1 MSGFVTPARL
11 KKSNIF
17 SVESAIW
24 LSKRH
29 HALAARRKSAHP
41 LVYRH
46 GPAQQISLHRIAA
59 VCNQKVELLR
69 GFHSF
74 RHHMQSEM
82 PCHAENGLD
91 DGGIVAAAVR
101 VLDKTLVDLEF
112 VQRQTFKI
120 SEA

>member
-29 HALAARRKSAHP
+29 HAFAVRRKSAHP

-69 GFHSF
+69 NYHSF

-91 DGGIVAAAVR
+91 ENKNKATTKQDH
-101 VLDKTLVDLEF
+101 DKTLVDLEF
-112 VQRQTFKI
+112 VQRQTFK
-120 SEA
+120 